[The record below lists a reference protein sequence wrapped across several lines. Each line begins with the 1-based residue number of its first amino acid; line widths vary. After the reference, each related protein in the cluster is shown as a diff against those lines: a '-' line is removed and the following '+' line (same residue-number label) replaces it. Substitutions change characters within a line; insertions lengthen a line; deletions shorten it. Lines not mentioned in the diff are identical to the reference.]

1 MLLSYKDLIEL
12 TKSSNPDQNK
22 PFVEEISKSDSYSSN
37 TSSVINW
44 DRLSKNESPTNRIL
58 YLVTRGYK
66 VMVLMRGC
74 PGSGKS
80 TQAINILNSCYKNVN
95 ADEFIFSADK
105 FFINKHTGRYCYDRS
120 KLRYAHQKVFESTQ
134 SAVKKGITPV
144 IIDNTNILLWE
155 MENYAKLAVNNGYW
169 IEIVEPVTEW
179 AWNGMELF
187 KRTTHSVPFDK
198 IIIMMNQYEHTVVD
212 DMLIRF
218 KLKYNRNNQPPQLSN
233 GLIKYQ
239 LCESEKNVVNIPL
252 EEINDGFKDFV
263 ITHHL
268 KNDND
273 CIMQSDGFD
282 PTVEQEIHEK
292 EKPLFENSS
301 QDFSDADEE
310 CQSISSIEEASNY
323 ANKSV
328 NTCENDFLFMGVL
341 NEIPEEEY
349 SNYVIYGTDRDINEG
364 KQSTLDISSGK
375 LNKGT
380 TTNDLIEVI
389 YKPNLKEISKW
400 FPENVCA
407 LIIELF
413 EQCNGN
419 IDWIV
424 EMLVESGYDISKQQ
438 MQNLIQPE
446 DNSTKDNHFQ
456 ETTEKL
462 RSNMQISQD
471 NNLSFTSNL
480 QPRSV
485 KNKILDETDGKKKHR
500 KKVTKGIKSQNKNN
514 NLRKNIENKFVF
526 GDSLYSEHVLKIKKF
541 KENQN
546 SLDNDNIVMPSGF
559 ENTDGKII
567 TEDEEKFVQL
577 VVDTSVLTQLCDYFG
592 DISADLSMYSVIN
605 FFFCTVAKIMYS
617 ICFGF
622 R

>member
-12 TKSSNPDQNK
+12 TKSSDPGQNK
-22 PFVEEISKSDSYSSN
+22 SFIEENIQSDAYSSN

-58 YLVTRGYK
+58 YLVSKGYK

-80 TQAINILNSCYKNVN
+80 TQATNILNLCYKNVN

-105 FFINKHTGRYCYDRS
+105 FFINKRTGRYCYDRS
-120 KLRYAHQKVFESTQ
+120 KLSYAHQKVFENTQ
-134 SAVKKGITPV
+134 KAVQQETTPV
-144 IIDNTNILLWE
+144 IIDNTNILLWN

-179 AWNGMELF
+179 AWNGIELS
-187 KRTTHSVPFDK
+187 KRTIHSVPYDK
-198 IIIMMNQYEHTVVD
+198 IIVMMNQYEHTSVD
-212 DMLIRF
+212 DMLMRF
-218 KLKYNRNNQPPQLSN
+218 KLKYNKNNQLPQLSN
-233 GLIKYQ
+233 SFKKYQ
-239 LCESEKNVVNIPL
+239 FCESEKNVVNKPL
-252 EEINDGFKDFV
+252 DEINDKFNDCV
-263 ITHHL
+263 ITQIPM
-268 KNDND
+268 NDND
-273 CIMQSDGFD
+273 NIIQSINVDED
-282 PTVEQEIHEK
+282 STIEQKILEK
-292 EKPLFENSS
+292 EKPLLKNSS
-301 QDFSDADEE
+301 LDISDADEE

-323 ANKSV
+323 VNKSV

-349 SNYVIYGTDRDINEG
+349 SSYVIYGTDRDINEG
-364 KQSTLDISSGK
+364 KQNTLNISSGK

-413 EQCNGN
+413 DQCKGN
-419 IDWIV
+419 IDWIA
-424 EMLVESGYDISKQQ
+424 EMLVESGYDISKEQ
-438 MQNLIQPE
+438 MHNFIQLE
-446 DNSTKDNHFQ
+446 DNSTKNNHFQ
-456 ETTEKL
+456 ETTENL
-462 RSNMQISQD
+462 GSSVQISQD
-471 NNLSFTSNL
+471 NNLSFTSDL
-480 QPRSV
+480 QPRAF
-485 KNKILDETDGKKKHR
+485 KNNIIDENDGKKKHR
-500 KKVTKGIKSQNKNN
+500 RKVTKGVKIQNKNN

-526 GDSLYSEHVLKIKKF
+526 GDSLYSEHVLKIKKL

-546 SLDNDNIVMPSGF
+546 SIDNNNIAMPFES

-567 TEDEEKFVQL
+567 SEDEKFVQL

-592 DISADLSMYSVIN
+592 DFSSDLSMYIIIN
-605 FFFCTVAKIMYS
+605 
-617 ICFGF
+617 
-622 R
+622 